1 MSENKEIKISIFKLK
16 EQVAKDAR
24 SLVLKEFFIE
34 LARYILSI
42 PLVLIAIVHL
52 VFIFLLLFLMEKLR
66 RGGLSFKESLDEFDL
81 LKDVL
86 SALSY
91 FRKDSIKVIFNSYH
105 LCFKCKNCGDK
116 MHYSAYHSIYEDEL
130 PAWQWFN
137 KKRRICYECY
147 QKEQE

>member
-16 EQVAKDAR
+16 EQVAKEPR
-24 SLVLKEFFIE
+24 TLVLKEFFRK
-34 LARYILSI
+34 LATYILFI

-52 VFIFLLLFLMEKLR
+52 VFTFLLFFLIGKLKR
-66 RGGLSFKESLDEFDL
+66 DGLSFKEALDEFDL

-91 FRKDSIKVIFNSYH
+91 FKDSIKFIFNSYH
-105 LCFKCKNCGDK
+105 LCFKCKNCGNK
-116 MHYSAYHSIYEDEL
+116 VQYSLFYRIYEDEL

-147 QKEQE
+147 KEETK